1 MISDNREFPP
11 PLSALQPITCP
22 ENPSHYGQAD
32 QKKAQR
38 HGEAHF
44 YAHVGRLVEAP
55 AETADKINDRVEQGE
70 RAPRRRQHL
79 DRIEGNAV
87 HRGHARP
94 DRGAEDHEIE
104 RGGDHGRY
112 HALEQ
117 RTKSPRH
124 LELVNGP
131 HTVPV
136 ECQWVRSRPHLR
148 SLTKLTKMS
157 SSELWRVFRSLKPM
171 PRSLKRLSKVG
182 IPVRSSWP
190 SKVYSS
196 SHPPAFSAKRQS
208 LSSRGID
215 ASGSSR
221 LSVSC
226 FLPSF
231 FISSIF
237 SSTTIS
243 SPLLITPIRSAISS
257 ASSM

>member
-1 MISDNREFPP
+1 DQPRHDE
-11 PLSALQPITCP
+11 SA
-22 ENPSHYGQAD
+22 
-32 QKKAQR
+32 
-38 HGEAHF
+38 
-44 YAHVGRLVEAP
+44 V
-55 AETADKINDRVEQGE
+55 
-70 RAPRRRQHL
+70 
-79 DRIEGNAV
+79 GNAV

-124 LELVNGP
+124 LELVDGP
-131 HTVPV
+131 YTVPV

-157 SSELWRVFRSLKPM
+157 SRELWRVFRSLKPM

-257 ASSM
+257 ASSMWWGVRVMVPPLSRRPRTSADISRRSSTSTPAVGSSGERISGSCPGA